1 MIDLVGGVQGRF
13 CDGFSRRSFLRIG
26 GLALGGMNLPQIL
39 RAQDGDGSKKPTDSP
54 KGIIMIFLAG
64 GPPHQ
69 DMFDLKP
76 EAPREIRGEFQ
87 PIDTNVD
94 GMQICELFPRLA
106 KMADKFALV
115 RSLEN
120 CINQHSSYSSYSGY
134 PQGAQARPCMGS
146 VLSKVMG
153 STDPAV
159 PAFVGLSPNTSFPHW
174 GHPGDPVWLGPRHA
188 PFRTEGG
195 GSRIQDMTLSKAID
209 VGRLRDRA
217 SLLKGVDRIRRD
229 MELAGE
235 MSALDDYNA
244 KAVQVLTSSKLV
256 EALDIERADPKL
268 RDRYGRGDRKFMLD
282 GPFRLLDQFLIARRL
297 IEAGVR
303 CVTLA
308 FSRWDWH
315 GGNFTRARQDFPML
329 DQGLSALI
337 DDIHERGLDKDV
349 SVLVWGEFGRTP
361 RINHT
366 AGRDHWPPA
375 NFALFAGGG
384 MRTGQVIGATDKNAA
399 YPIDRPIHQQEVLA
413 TLYHKLG
420 IDLDATT
427 LTDNQGRPQYLLDR
441 RTPIAELI

>member
-1 MIDLVGGVQGRF
+1 
-13 CDGFSRRSFLRIG
+13 
-26 GLALGGMNLPQIL
+26 
-39 RAQDGDGSKKPTDSP
+39 
-54 KGIIMIFLAG
+54 
-64 GPPHQ
+64 
-69 DMFDLKP
+69 
-76 EAPREIRGEFQ
+76 
-87 PIDTNVD
+87 
-94 GMQICELFPRLA
+94 
-106 KMADKFALV
+106 
-115 RSLEN
+115 
-120 CINQHSSYSSYSGY
+120 
-134 PQGAQARPCMGS
+134 
-146 VLSKVMG
+146 
-153 STDPAV
+153 
-159 PAFVGLSPNTSFPHW
+159 
-174 GHPGDPVWLGPRHA
+174 
-188 PFRTEGG
+188 
-195 GSRIQDMTLSKAID
+195 
-209 VGRLRDRA
+209 
-217 SLLKGVDRIRRD
+217 
-229 MELAGE
+229 

-244 KAVQVLTSSKLV
+244 KAVEVLTSSKLV

-268 RDRYGRGDRKFMLD
+268 RDRYGRGDRTFMLD

-315 GGNFTRARQDFPML
+315 GDNFTRARQDFPML

-337 DDIHERGLDKDV
+337 GDIHERGLDKDV
-349 SVLVWGEFGRTP
+349 SVVVWGEFGRTP
-361 RINHT
+361 RINDK

-427 LTDNQGRPQYLLDR
+427 GTDNQGRPQYLLDR